1 MRDSSQRGAVG
12 SSQRIT
18 ITNEVELEHA
28 RLQCVTPSDEGSSAP
43 TIGSQLAGEM
53 RVRFAR
59 KDFSGALAVAETI
72 LAGNEGNPEVQV
84 CAEAC
89 RSRLVASYI
98 ASIGSLDRVPVLAAP
113 LDEVNASTVDHRAGF
128 VLAQVDGATNLE
140 GILDVCGMPS
150 LDALRI
156 VSELARR
163 RIIVFR
169 GVTAAKAA
177 KTRRRNGEA

>member
-1 MRDSSQRGAVG
+1 VG

-28 RLQCVTPSDEGSSAP
+28 RLQCVTPADEGPSAP
-43 TIGSQLAGEM
+43 TVGSQLAGEM

-59 KDFSGALAVAETI
+59 KDFAGALAVAETI
-72 LAGNEGNPEVQV
+72 LASHGGNPEVQG

-89 RSRLVASYI
+89 RSRLMASYV
-98 ASIGSLDRVPVLAAP
+98 ASIGSLQKVPVVAAP
-113 LDEVNASTVDHRAGF
+113 LDEVHASTVDHRAGF

-140 GILDVCGMPS
+140 EILDVCGMSS

-163 RIIVFR
+163 QIIVFR
-169 GVTAAKAA
+169 GATAAVGA
-177 KTRRRNGEA
+177 KTRRRNGET